1 MKVCPNCNNPVEPG
15 YLFCTECGYKLGE
28 EPEAA
33 GLSEAAMTPED
44 GESPETDMTDVE
56 NHIMWNIQ
64 PGQVARLINEKE
76 FAQYSSSAGLIVNE
90 GARVLVR
97 RNAEEYTM
105 LSSGI
110 YTFPAKE
117 AGNRDAK
124 KFVRNLFRAAGEKE
138 VAAPE
143 FLSVLLVRDGDFPVI
158 FGGSGSTGDNFIPMS
173 IPARNLDVEVGVS
186 AMLRISSMHVFASKW
201 MADRTRLSTS
211 DLASA
216 IAPKVEKVLRDVLAE
231 VYVSENGIP
240 EAVRSELTD
249 RLTGLSGELGGI
261 AISGIEEIRTGNEA
275 LERFRALNSELYLT
289 GRELEYLE
297 RTNEFK
303 NRLAAVQN
311 AQQVEEAR
319 NDLQLMRALQQINQ
333 DKILAEDEL
342 EKFYMVLSREKKIR
356 EAQNEEQIAAALAD
370 IERTGLVREEDLN
383 RLKDQIRTEEH
394 RRGHAFRMMQK
405 HDELE
410 LETLQ
415 REFDRRIR
423 EEDYEFEKRKKDDE
437 FSRFKELEQMKRDKD
452 AAEHDRNMEALREMQ
467 KAKLEKLRMS
477 KELTP
482 EQLMA
487 IAANENLSSEAAAA
501 FAQSLGKGRDA
512 EAERRHQEEMQRLVQ
527 ARIDDMKDM
536 SKTEHE
542 TVRELIRSMAPNA
555 QASGS
560 QAPYSGVQGQGMTGA
575 SGFKFCPACGYKC
588 DAQAKFCMSCGRK
601 LD

>member
-1 MKVCPNCNNPVEPG
+1 MKTCPKCNTPAEPDH
-15 YLFCTECGYKLGE
+15 LFCTECGYRFDE
-28 EPEAA
+28 EPAAATASDAPAEEASA
-33 GLSEAAMTPED
+33 
-44 GESPETDMTDVE
+44 DMDKVE

-64 PGQVARLINEKE
+64 PGQVARLISEKE
-76 FAQYSSSAGLIVNE
+76 FSQYSDAAGLIVNE
-90 GARVLVR
+90 GARVLIR
-97 RNAEEYTM
+97 RNADEYTM

-110 YTFPAKE
+110 YTFREAPAQNPDNSRQ
-117 AGNRDAK
+117 GG
-124 KFVRNLFRAAGEKE
+124 FIRNLMNSNNSM
-138 VAAPE
+138 APVDTDPK
-143 FLSVLLVRDGDFPVI
+143 FMSILLVRDGDFPVI
-158 FGGSGSTGDNFIPMS
+158 FGGSGSTGDNFVPMT
-173 IPARNLDVEVGVS
+173 IPAKNLDVEVGIS
-186 AMLRISSMHVFASKW
+186 AMLRISSMQVFASRW

-211 DLASA
+211 DLSA
-216 IAPKVEKVLRDVLAE
+216 MISSKVEKIAREVLAD

-240 EAVRSELTD
+240 ETVRTEIEE
-249 RLTGLSGELGGI
+249 RIKGLSNELGGI
-261 AISGIEEIRTGNEA
+261 SISSIGEIRTGNEA

-289 GRELEYLE
+289 EKELEYLE
-297 RTNEFK
+297 RTNQFK

-356 EAQNEEQIAAALAD
+356 EAQNEEQIASALAD

-383 RLKDQIRTEEH
+383 RLKDQIRTDEH

-405 HDELE
+405 RDELE

-437 FSRFKELEQMKRDKD
+437 FGRFKELEQIRREKE

-467 KAKLEKLRMS
+467 KAKLEKLRLS

-487 IAANENLSSEAAAA
+487 IAANENLSPEAAAR
-501 FAQSLGKGRDA
+501 FAESLGRGRDA
-512 EAERRHQEEMQRLVQ
+512 EAERRHQEDIERLVQ

-542 TVRELIRSMAPNA
+542 TVRELIRSMAPNQNSQSQPA
-555 QASGS
+555 ASAG
-560 QAPYSGVQGQGMTGA
+560 
-575 SGFKFCPACGYKC
+575 GFKFCPACGNKC
-588 DAQAKFCMSCGRK
+588 EATAKFCMNCGNP
-601 LD
+601 LN

>member
-1 MKVCPNCNNPVEPG
+1 MKTCPKCNTPAEPG
-15 YLFCTECGYKLGE
+15 HLFCTECGYRFEDGQTAETASDVPAE
-28 EPEAA
+28 EPAA
-33 GLSEAAMTPED
+33 AAD
-44 GESPETDMTDVE
+44 LDKVE

-64 PGQVARLINEKE
+64 PGQVARLITEKE
-76 FAQYSSSAGLIVNE
+76 FSQYSDAAGLIVSE
-90 GARVLVR
+90 GSRVLIR

-105 LSSGI
+105 MSSGV
-110 YTFPAKE
+110 YTFRRETAQTGDGTRP
-117 AGNRDAK
+117 GG
-124 KFVRNLFRAAGEKE
+124 FLRNLRNLDRQAANED
-138 VAAPE
+138 ANPE
-143 FLSVLLVRDGDFPVI
+143 FMSILLVRDGDFPVI
-158 FGGSGSTGDNFIPMS
+158 FGGAGSTGDNFVPMT
-173 IPARNLDVEVGVS
+173 IPARNLDLEVGVS
-186 AMLRISSMHVFASKW
+186 AMLRIGSMQVFASKW
-201 MADRTRLSTS
+201 MTDRTRLSTS
-211 DLASA
+211 ELCGMISS
-216 IAPKVEKVLRDVLAE
+216 KVEKTLRDVLAD

-240 EAVRSELTD
+240 ETARKEIED
-249 RLTGLSGELGGI
+249 RLIGLSRELGGVTVSSI
-261 AISGIEEIRTGNEA
+261 GEIRTGNEA

-289 GRELEYLE
+289 EKELEYLE
-297 RTNEFK
+297 RTNQFK

-383 RLKDQIRTEEH
+383 RLKDQIRSDEH

-405 HDELE
+405 RDELE

-437 FSRFKELEQMKRDKD
+437 FGRFKELEQIRREKE
-452 AAEHDRNMEALREMQ
+452 AEEHNRNMEALREMQ
-467 KAKLEKLRMS
+467 RAKLEKLRLS

-501 FAQSLGKGRDA
+501 FAESLGKGRDA
-512 EAERRHQEEMQRLVQ
+512 EAERRHQEDMERLVQ

-536 SKTEHE
+536 SRTEHE
-542 TVRELIRSMAPNA
+542 TVRELIRSMAPNQNPA
-555 QASGS
+555 
-560 QAPYSGVQGQGMTGA
+560 GQPAAGA
-575 SGFKFCPACGYKC
+575 SGFRFCPQCGNKC
-588 DAQAKFCMSCGRK
+588 EASAKFCMNCGNP
-601 LD
+601 LN